1 MTNDAGS
8 RREVAFNLALRGYDR
23 QQVDEYF
30 TQAQRE
36 IRVLSEQLAEARE
49 DNERLRQE
57 LTAAGRDPN
66 STSAYEEN

>member
-8 RREVAFNLALRGYDR
+8 RRDVVFDMALRGYNR

-30 TQAQRE
+30 TQSRRE

-49 DNERLRQE
+49 ENERLRLE
-57 LTAAGRDPN
+57 LAAAGRDPSN
-66 STSAYEEN
+66 TSAHEEN